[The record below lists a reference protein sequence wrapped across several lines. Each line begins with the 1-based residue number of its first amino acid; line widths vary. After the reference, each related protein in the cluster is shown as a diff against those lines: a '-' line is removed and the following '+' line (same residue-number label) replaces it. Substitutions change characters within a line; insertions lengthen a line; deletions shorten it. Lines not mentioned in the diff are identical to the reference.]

1 MELRFINQTRQRHF
15 DKPCAH
21 KCVYIYIYIC
31 TIIIYRKSICMC
43 VWTCLCV
50 VCVVSWVTFSWNPGL
65 AHEIGDLFFLN
76 GDWCACCDAETDQF
90 GSLQGGHIS
99 YLCCICWWGGIL
111 CLGLGCQ
118 AFNAP
123 CWFDPTSLVP
133 HLARITSKL
142 PKPWL
147 SRSVGI
153 IIPNMVTKKF
163 WLYDMGLTP
172 SKKGIWIKNQHC

>member
-1 MELRFINQTRQRHF
+1 MHFEWPAWRICHVTIHTFVSKLRWKCT
-15 DKPCAH
+15 KPYGHLWAPD
-21 KCVYIYIYIC
+21 
-31 TIIIYRKSICMC
+31 R
-43 VWTCLCV
+43 
-50 VCVVSWVTFSWNPGL
+50 VVSWATVSWNPGL
-65 AHEIGDLFFLN
+65 AHEIEDLFFLN
-76 GDWCACCDAETDQF
+76 GDWRACCDAETDQF

-153 IIPNMVTKKF
+153 IIPNMVEHETCFK
-163 WLYDMGLTP
+163 LPRSSDCM
-172 SKKGIWIKNQHC
+172 IWA